1 MQAPAHAQ
9 QQPEE
14 ALLRLQYAM
23 ALLRL
28 VNGISDSGQ
37 KGRLALSVAQLANDA
52 GVGWLAR
59 DLHAPLLLGSS
70 FPHCKAAAHGC
81 TLPAVPACTE
91 ARPQRSLLSNC
102 LHAW

>member
-28 VNGISDSGQ
+28 VNGISDPGQ

-52 GVGWLAR
+52 GVAGLLVTCTLLSCLAPLFPHAKLHPIDAPFQRCPLAR
-59 DLHAPLLLGSS
+59 EP
-70 FPHCKAAAHGC
+70 AHKG
-81 TLPAVPACTE
+81 AC
-91 ARPQRSLLSNC
+91 
-102 LHAW
+102 

>member
-52 GVGWLAR
+52 GVAG
-59 DLHAPLLLGSS
+59 LLVT
-70 FPHCKAAAHGC
+70 C
-81 TLPAVPACTE
+81 TLLSCLA
-91 ARPQRSLLSNC
+91 LLSRMQSC
-102 LHAW
+102 IPSMHPSSGARLHGSPPTKEPVE